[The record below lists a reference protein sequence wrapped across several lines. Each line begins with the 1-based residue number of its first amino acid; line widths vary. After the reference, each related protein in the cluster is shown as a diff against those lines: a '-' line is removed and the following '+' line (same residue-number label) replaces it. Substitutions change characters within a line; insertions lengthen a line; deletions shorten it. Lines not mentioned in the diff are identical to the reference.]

1 MGEIVKRVKDRTE
14 EVATELNN
22 IIFIGLYIG
31 LNKVL
36 GEGAKGLGAYVGR
49 EILKLMKDKYGLNFE
64 GSDDPQVLLDRF
76 TRVMINDL
84 GFAEQGEID
93 VQNNDITL
101 KLKNPM
107 DLPVLKRLISENIA
121 PAIYPMAYAV
131 LAAIYDFSGK
141 KAIVKD
147 IIVEDDNVTV
157 KMKIVS

>member
-1 MGEIVKRVKDRTE
+1 MGEIVKRVVERTE

-36 GEGAKGLGAYVGR
+36 GAGAKGLGVYVGK
-49 EILKLMKDKYGLNFE
+49 EILNLMKEKYGLSFE

-93 VQNNDITL
+93 VQNGDIVL

-107 DLPVLKRLISENIA
+107 DLPVLKRLISENIT
-121 PAIYPMAYAV
+121 PAIYPMADAV

-141 KAIVKD
+141 KAVIEGIEVD
-147 IIVEDDNVTV
+147 DDNVTV
-157 KMKIVS
+157 KMKIIS